1 MMTAEEALAAA
12 KGLTFEKVWAMMQET
27 EKRIRETDRQIQET
41 DRQIKEGFK
50 EVKDRIQETD
60 KQIQKLSQNIGGLN
74 NSFGRWAE
82 EMVSTKLWEKFQ
94 DLEYTF
100 TEGGPYKFWKGGR
113 TVAQVDALLQNG
125 DYLMAVEIKS
135 VLTLEHV
142 DKHLLRLEK
151 VRERLDA
158 KGDRRKLLGA
168 VAGMVVGDEV
178 REYAH
183 ERGLYVVV
191 QSGDSVVVADTPEN
205 FKAREW

>member
-27 EKRIRETDRQIQET
+27 
-41 DRQIKEGFK
+41 
-50 EVKDRIQETD
+50 D
-60 KQIQKLSQNIGGLN
+60 KQIKKLSRNIGGLN

-94 DLEYTF
+94 DLDYTF
-100 TEGGPYKFWKGGR
+100 TEGGPYKFRKGGR

-142 DKHLLRLEK
+142 DKHLLRLGTM
-151 VRERLDA
+151 RERLDA
-158 KGDRRKLLGA
+158 KKDRRKLLGA

-183 ERGLYVVV
+183 EGLIRGGAVRGFGGCG
-191 QSGDSVVVADTPEN
+191 GDAGEL
-205 FKAREW
+205 